1 MLREHVD
8 ESFKGVLPGLEA
20 HLRPLIVSV
29 TNEAIE
35 NRVGLITRD
44 LGKVMLVV
52 GQHEEREKEM
62 AEYLQNVVA
71 PAVGERP
78 AEGRYLVKALEHF
91 ELQLET
97 LRENVGALMLSGSS
111 GSVGMTPLERTTMD
125 EVVAKFKSFGG
136 KCHCPDVDVM
146 DKRLLTLEA
155 QVRGVIASGAPPPAP
170 YGARVPSAGMCTGPF
185 SSGAGCCGAGE
196 LLGAVTHPPGI
207 PGGDAPACFSI
218 ASGGNGT
225 CHCSHVTE
233 LMGNHAGHAARLT
246 ALEAARGR
254 APLIGSA
261 DRAFTGGVTG
271 GIAPPSEEAKRAEAP
286 WAHDEPLKVRPL
298 GNMAGEK
305 WEGRQLFDDKL
316 MVQPEYMFDGV
327 KGGVAWRGEVGRYFT
342 TKVPALG

>member
-1 MLREHVD
+1 MATDPHAVTTDDCARQLEADREHLLVLKLAVESLHSRLLAQEDKSKAQAKVIEEQKVLYLGTVREHAKLKGDCTTLQAELQGETRVLREHVD

-20 HLRPLIVSV
+20 HLRPLIVGV

-35 NRVGLITRD
+35 SKVDLITRD
-44 LGKVMLVV
+44 LGKVMQVV

-111 GSVGMTPLERTTMD
+111 GSVGKTPLERATMD

-146 DKRLLTLEA
+146 DKRLLALEA

-170 YGARVPSAGMCTGPF
+170 FGARVPSAGMCTGPF

-196 LLGAVTHPPGI
+196 LIGTVTHPPGI
-207 PGGDAPACFSI
+207 PGGDA
-218 ASGGNGT
+218 
-225 CHCSHVTE
+225 
-233 LMGNHAGHAARLT
+233 
-246 ALEAARGR
+246 
-254 APLIGSA
+254 AP
-261 DRAFTGGVTG
+261 
-271 GIAPPSEEAKRAEAP
+271 KRRI
-286 WAHDEPLKVRPL
+286 LCTQK
-298 GNMAGEK
+298 
-305 WEGRQLFDDKL
+305 
-316 MVQPEYMFDGV
+316 
-327 KGGVAWRGEVGRYFT
+327 
-342 TKVPALG
+342 